1 MEKKDPLLVFLQSHR
16 EEFDDQ
22 TPPPRVWAQLE
33 QQLQRPRYRRLR
45 PLSALAAAVALLLIG
60 GAAGALL
67 MRPAD
72 PSRILA
78 ASNPDFLEAEA
89 FYQRTIRQK
98 TALVSTRG
106 ADQAVLHDLS
116 QLDSVMEELKK
127 ELAAAPKGRETEII
141 AALIRSYQ
149 AKIAILELV
158 MERSMRIDSTQL
170 KPPHHETSI

>member
-1 MEKKDPLLVFLQSHR
+1 MERKDPLLVFLQSHR
-16 EEFDDQ
+16 EAFDDK
-22 TPPPRVWAQLE
+22 TPPPRVWAHIERQLP
-33 QQLQRPRYRRLR
+33 PRYRRLR
-45 PLSALAAAVALLLIG
+45 LLSALAAAVALLLIG
-60 GAAGALL
+60 GAAGVLF
-67 MRPAD
+67 MQQAD

-78 ASNPDFLEAEA
+78 ASNPDFLEAEV

-98 TALVSTRG
+98 TAFVAARG
-106 ADQAVLHDLS
+106 ADQAVLQDLS

-127 ELAAAPKGRETEII
+127 ELAAAPKGREEEII

-170 KPPHHETSI
+170 KPPHHETSL